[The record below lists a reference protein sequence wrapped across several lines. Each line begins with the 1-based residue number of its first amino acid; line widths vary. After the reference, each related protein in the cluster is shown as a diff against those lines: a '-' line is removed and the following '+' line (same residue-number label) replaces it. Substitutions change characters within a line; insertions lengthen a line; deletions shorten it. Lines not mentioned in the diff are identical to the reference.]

1 MLGWIPST
9 STPYKVGFWAK
20 RTSGTGNVNVGGQ
33 TEALTT
39 AWKWVE
45 KTITSSSLTISGS
58 SVIIDELRLH
68 PADAM
73 MTSYTYEPLVGM
85 TSQTD
90 PRGYTLI
97 YFYDPANRLQTI
109 KDEDGNI
116 VEHYEY
122 NYANGN

>member
-1 MLGWIPST
+1 
-9 STPYKVGFWAK
+9 
-20 RTSGTGNVNVGGQ
+20 
-33 TEALTT
+33 
-39 AWKWVE
+39 VE

-90 PRGYTLI
+90 PRGYTLTYI
-97 YFYDPANRLQTI
+97 YDAANRLVTI
-109 KDEDGNI
+109 KDEDGYI
-116 VEHYEY
+116 LEHFEY
-122 NYANGN
+122 NYATGN